1 MKNRAERKIFFLVV
15 WLTTISCI
23 SGYGQDFYKMGIK
36 KDFLGLAYP
45 GSGVRSTGQP
55 RFNLYPDPYGGP
67 VFKSNADEPGKIY
80 PGADMVMAPVPP
92 NIYYTQSG
100 IMCKAEWQVEKA
112 THLPIR
118 FRLGS
123 LTDCNAME
131 GKR

>member
-45 GSGVRSTGQP
+45 GTPAQSVRQRRVGVYPEPSGGLVSRSISEISWKT
-55 RFNLYPDPYGGP
+55 YPEMET
-67 VFKSNADEPGKIY
+67 AI
-80 PGADMVMAPVPP
+80 AAVPS

-112 THLPIR
+112 SHLPFR

-123 LTDCNAME
+123 LADCNALE

>member
-15 WLTTISCI
+15 WLTMISCI

-45 GSGVRSTGQP
+45 GTPAQSMSQRRINSSPNPFG
-55 RFNLYPDPYGGP
+55 DP
-67 VFKSNADEPGKIY
+67 VFRSPSDLSGKTY
-80 PGADMVMAPVPP
+80 SGAETGIAAVPS

-100 IMCKAEWQVEKA
+100 IMCKAEWQIEKA
-112 THLPIR
+112 THVPIR

-123 LTDCNAME
+123 LADCNVME

>member
-23 SGYGQDFYKMGIK
+23 FGYGQDFYKMGIK
-36 KDFLGLAYP
+36 KDFLGLTYP
-45 GSGVRSTGQP
+45 GSPAQSLEQRGINASPNPSGGFVLRST
-55 RFNLYPDPYGGP
+55 
-67 VFKSNADEPGKIY
+67 SDESGKTY
-80 PGADMVMAPVPP
+80 LGAETGIAPVPS

-123 LTDCNAME
+123 LADCNAME

>member
-45 GSGVRSTGQP
+45 GTRSQSVGQH
-55 RFNLYPDPYGGP
+55 RFNSYPDPYSGP
-67 VFKSNADEPGKIY
+67 VFKPNADESGKANPGV
-80 PGADMVMAPVPP
+80 DMSMAPVPS

-112 THLPIR
+112 THVPIR

-123 LTDCNAME
+123 LSDCNAME